1 MKKAKLIMSS
11 MSLLLSGLA
20 GVEACTGISFHAT
33 DGSFVVARTIEW
45 AGGTL
50 KSEYTVVPRGEELTS
65 FTPTGR
71 NGMTFKAKY
80 GYIGMSVVEPGF
92 VAEGLNE
99 AGLSAGLFYFPH
111 YGSYESYNATHNAS
125 TIADLQLVQ
134 WILSQFSTIDEVI
147 AALPSV
153 HVVSLDPSTLTIH
166 WRIAEPSGRQIVLEI
181 IDGKYNIHENKIG
194 VLTNSP
200 DFTWHV
206 TNLNNYVNLYP
217 GVAKSQKWNGVE
229 LSSFSA
235 GSAFHGI
242 PGDVTS
248 PSRFVRAAFFT
259 ATAPQRKT
267 AFDTVLQCF
276 HILNN
281 FDVPIGV
288 EHALGEAPQ
297 DMPSATQWTV
307 VSDITNRRIYYR
319 TAYNSNIRCID
330 LRAIDFARVKSIVH
344 PLDKEQ
350 KQPIEMIEVMKGER

>member
-1 MKKAKLIMSS
+1 MILSLSS
-11 MSLLLSGLA
+11 LA
-20 GVEACTGISFHAT
+20 TVEACTGISFHAT

-50 KSEYTVVPRGEELTS
+50 KSDYTIVPRGEKLVS

-71 NGMTFKAKY
+71 NGKQFAARY
-80 GYIGMSVVEPGF
+80 GFVGMSVVEPGF

-111 YGSYESYNATHNAS
+111 YGSYEQYDANNNKNTV
-125 TIADLQLVQ
+125 ADLQLVQ
-134 WILSQFSTIDEVI
+134 WILSQFATIDEVI
-147 AALPSV
+147 TALPSI
-153 HVVSLDPSTLTIH
+153 HVVALDPSTLTIH
-166 WRIAEPSGRQIVLEI
+166 WRIAEKSGRQIVLEI
-181 IDGKYNIHENKIG
+181 VDGKYNVYENHIG

-200 DFTWHV
+200 SFPWQL

-229 LSSFSA
+229 LSSISA

-248 PSRFVRAAFFT
+248 TSRFVRAAFFV

-288 EHALGEAPQ
+288 EHAPGEAPQ

-307 VSDITNRRIYYR
+307 VSDITNHRIYYR

-330 LRAIDFARVKSIVH
+330 LKDIDFNKVKFGVY
-344 PLDKEQ
+344 PLDKVQ
-350 KQPIEMIEVMKGER
+350 QQPIEMITVR

>member
-1 MKKAKLIMSS
+1 MKTVKIIASS
-11 MSLLLSGLA
+11 MCIMLSSLSA
-20 GVEACTGISFHAT
+20 VEACTGISFHAA

-50 KSEYTVVPRGEELTS
+50 KSEYTVVPRGAELVS
-65 FTPTGR
+65 FTPEGR
-71 NGMTFKAKY
+71 NGMTFKARH
-80 GYIGMSVVEPGF
+80 GFVGMSVVEPGF
-92 VAEGLNE
+92 VAEGMNE
-99 AGLSAGLFYFPH
+99 AGLSAGLFYFPN
-111 YGSYESYNATHNAS
+111 YGSYEPYNSSDKAT

-134 WILSQFSTIDEVI
+134 WMLSQFSTIDEVV

-153 HVVSLDPSTLTIH
+153 HVVSLEPSMLTIH
-166 WRIAEPSGRQIVLEI
+166 WRIADKSGRQVVLEI
-181 IDGKYNIHENKIG
+181 VDGKYNVYENHIG
-194 VLTNSP
+194 VLTNAPSFP
-200 DFTWHV
+200 WHL

-217 GVAKSQKWNGVE
+217 GVAKSQKWSGVE
-229 LSSFSA
+229 LNSISA

-248 PSRFVRAAFFT
+248 TSRFVRAAFFV
-259 ATAPQRKT
+259 ATAPQRKD

-288 EHALGEAPQ
+288 EHSLGDVPQ

-307 VSDITNRRIYYR
+307 VSDVTNGRIYYR

-330 LRAIDFARVKSIVH
+330 LKAIDFARVRSGVY
-344 PLDKEQ
+344 PLDKVQ
-350 KQPIEMIEVMKGER
+350 QQPIEMVEIR

>member
-1 MKKAKLIMSS
+1 MKTAKLIMSG
-11 MSLLLSGLA
+11 MTLLLSSMA
-20 GVEACTGISFHAT
+20 GIEACTGISFHAA

-45 AGGTL
+45 AGGIL

-111 YGSYESYNATHNAS
+111 YGSYVAYDATQNAR

-153 HVVSLDPSTLTIH
+153 RVVSLDPSTLTIH
-166 WRIAEPSGRQIVLEI
+166 WRIAEPSGRQVVLEI

-217 GVAKSQKWNGVE
+217 GVAKSQQWNGVE

-330 LRAIDFARVKSIVH
+330 LRAIDFERVEFMVH

-350 KQPIEMIEVMKGER
+350 KQPVEMLQIMKR

>member
-1 MKKAKLIMSS
+1 MKTTLMIATGACMVLSS
-11 MSLLLSGLA
+11 LTA
-20 GVEACTGISFHAT
+20 VEACTGISFQAT

-45 AGGTL
+45 AGTPL
-50 KSEYTVVPRGEELTS
+50 TSEYNVVARGKELVS
-65 FTPTGR
+65 YTPTGR
-71 NGMTFKAKY
+71 NGIKFNARY
-80 GYIGMSVVEPGF
+80 GFIGLSVVNGDF
-92 VAEGLNE
+92 VAEGINE

-111 YGSYESYNATHNAS
+111 YGSYETYNAQHNDK
-125 TIADLQLVQ
+125 TIADLQLVE
-134 WILSQFSTIDEVI
+134 WILSQFSSIDDVI
-147 AALPSV
+147 AGLQNV
-153 HVVSLDPSTLTIH
+153 HVVSLDPSMLTIH
-166 WRIAEPSGRQIVLEI
+166 WRIAEPGGRQVVLEI

-194 VLTNSP
+194 VITNAPS
-200 DFTWHV
+200 FTWHL

-229 LSSFSA
+229 LSSISA

-248 PSRFVRAAFFT
+248 TSRFVRAAFFV
-259 ATAPQRKT
+259 ATAPQRPT

-288 EHALGEAPQ
+288 EHNPGETPQ

-307 VSDITNRRIYYR
+307 VSDLTNHRIYYR

-330 LRAIDFARVKSIVH
+330 LKSIDFGRVKSGSY
-344 PLDKEQ
+344 PLDKD
-350 KQPIEMIEVMKGER
+350 KIQPIEMIEIK

>member
-1 MKKAKLIMSS
+1 MTACGICFA
-11 MSLLLSGLA
+11 LSGLV
-20 GVEACTGISFHAT
+20 GVEACTGISFQSA

-50 KSEYTVVPRGEELTS
+50 KSEYTIVPRGEEMVS
-65 FTPTGR
+65 YTPSGH
-71 NGMTFKAKY
+71 NGMKFKARH
-80 GYIGMSVVEPGF
+80 GYVGMSVVMPGF

-111 YGSYESYNATHNAS
+111 YGSYESYNASHNDY

-134 WILSQFSTIDEVI
+134 WILSQFATIDEVI

-153 HVVSLDPSTLTIH
+153 HVVSLDPSMQTIH
-166 WRIAEPSGRQIVLEI
+166 WRIAEPGGRQIVLEI
-181 IDGKYNIHENKIG
+181 IDGKYHIHENEIG

-200 DFTWHV
+200 DFTWHL

-217 GVAKSQKWNGVE
+217 GTAKSQKWNGVE
-229 LSSFSA
+229 ISSISA

-248 PSRFVRAAFFT
+248 TSRFVRAAFYV
-259 ATAPQRKT
+259 ATAPQRPT

-288 EHALGEAPQ
+288 EHTLNNAPK

-307 VSDITNRRIYYR
+307 VSDVDNRCIYYR

-330 LRAIDFARVKSIVH
+330 LRTIDFARVRMGVF
-344 PLDKEQ
+344 PLDSVKQ
-350 KQPIEMIEVMKGER
+350 QPIEMIRIVSE

>member
-1 MKKAKLIMSS
+1 MKTVKLIISS

-20 GVEACTGISFHAT
+20 GVEACTGISFHAA

-50 KSEYTVVPRGEELTS
+50 KSEYTAIPRGEKLVS

-71 NGMTFKAKY
+71 NGMSFKAKY

-111 YGSYESYNATHNAS
+111 YGSYVSYDAAQNAN

-153 HVVSLDPSTLTIH
+153 RVVSLDPSTLTIH
-166 WRIAEPSGRQIVLEI
+166 WRIAEPSGRQVVLEI
-181 IDGKYNIHENKIG
+181 IDGHYNIHENKIG

-200 DFTWHV
+200 DFNWHV

-217 GVAKSQKWNGVE
+217 GVAKSQMWNGVE
-229 LSSFSA
+229 LSSISA

-330 LRAIDFARVKSIVH
+330 LRAIDFSRIKATVR
-344 PLDKEQ
+344 PLDQEQ
-350 KQPIEMIEVMKGER
+350 KQPIEMIDVMNDKR

>member
-1 MKKAKLIMSS
+1 MKTVKLIMSS

-20 GVEACTGISFHAT
+20 GVEACTGISFHAA

-50 KSEYTVVPRGEELTS
+50 KSEYTAIPRGEKLVS

-71 NGMTFKAKY
+71 NGMSFKAKY

-111 YGSYESYNATHNAS
+111 YGSYVSYDAAQNAN

-134 WILSQFSTIDEVI
+134 WILSQFATIDEVI

-153 HVVSLDPSTLTIH
+153 RVVSLDPSTLTIH
-166 WRIAEPSGRQIVLEI
+166 WRIAEPSGRQVVLEI
-181 IDGKYNIHENKIG
+181 IDGHYNIHENKIG

-200 DFTWHV
+200 DFNWHV

-217 GVAKSQKWNGVE
+217 GVAKSQMWNGVE
-229 LSSFSA
+229 LSSISA

-330 LRAIDFARVKSIVH
+330 LRAIDFSRIKATVR
-344 PLDKEQ
+344 PLDQEQ
-350 KQPIEMIEVMKGER
+350 KQPIEMIDVMNDKR